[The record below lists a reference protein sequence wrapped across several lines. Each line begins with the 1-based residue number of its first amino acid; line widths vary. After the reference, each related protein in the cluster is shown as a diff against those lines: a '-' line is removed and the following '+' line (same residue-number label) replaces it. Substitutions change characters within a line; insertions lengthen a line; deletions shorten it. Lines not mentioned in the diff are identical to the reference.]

1 MNKHKTFISD
11 QQAKMPLRSIQILYY
26 LYALYIF
33 RCSAFSLSRMH
44 LSTFLSNNKHWL
56 NGYSSSGKRFLV
68 QGPSLDS
75 KPDYD
80 EIHGPLG
87 AEMDKL
93 FLRIFRSK
101 MAENIGKQYDSDLP
115 YDDYSGLMELA
126 RTMNVVYDKP
136 EVRELSQNIL
146 RSLFPSWLPNAFG
159 WMFARPFPAFSAKM
173 NAWATYVVGTWLMG
187 ECEINDC
194 RIDGDG
200 ESQKS
205 GLSQGLLVKRCR
217 FLEESGCASV
227 CVNSCKL
234 PTQQFFL
241 EDMGL
246 PLTMKPDYDTYE
258 CQFSF
263 GLTPTAEDEDEAKN
277 TPCLARCPSSKIAK
291 KGQVVNKEETNIMPI
306 SKERCYMMDK

>member
-1 MNKHKTFISD
+1 
-11 QQAKMPLRSIQILYY
+11 MPLLNSIRTLLC
-26 LYALYIF
+26 LYATLIF
-33 RCSAFSLSRMH
+33 RCNAFFCSRPY
-44 LSTFLSNNKHWL
+44 LSTFASNNL
-56 NGYSSSGKRFLV
+56 PRLSLV
-68 QGPSLDS
+68 QGPSLET

-87 AEMDKL
+87 PEMDKL
-93 FLRIFRSK
+93 FLCTFRSK
-101 MAENIGKQYDSDLP
+101 MAENIGNQYDSTLP
-115 YDDYSGLMELA
+115 YGDYSGLMELA
-126 RTMNVVYDKP
+126 RTMNIVYDKP
-136 EVRELSQNIL
+136 QVKELSQNIL

-194 RIDGDG
+194 RIDGDD
-200 ESQKS
+200 ENQKS

-263 GLTPTAEDEDEAKN
+263 GLSPTADDEDEAKN
-277 TPCLARCPSSKIAK
+277 TPCLARCPSRKVIK
-291 KGQVVNKEETNIMPI
+291 KQRNVQPI
-306 SKERCYMMDK
+306 DREKCFAMDK

>member
-1 MNKHKTFISD
+1 MVLSFMTT
-11 QQAKMPLRSIQILYY
+11 LYY
-26 LYALYIF
+26 LQLFHLF
-33 RCSAFSLSRMH
+33 RCSIAFYFSSRCH
-44 LSTFLSNNKHWL
+44 ISIYSSNNISL
-56 NGYSSSGKRFLV
+56 ANGRYCGGKKFVV
-68 QGPSLDS
+68 QGPSLET

-87 AEMDKL
+87 PEMDKL

-101 MAENIGKQYDSDLP
+101 MAENIGIRYDSDLP
-115 YDDYSGLMELA
+115 YDDYMGLMDLA
-126 RTMNVVYDKP
+126 RTMNIVYEKP
-136 EVRELSQNIL
+136 KVKELSQDIL

-159 WMFARPFPAFSAKM
+159 WMFARPFPSFSAKM

-194 RIDGDG
+194 RIDGDD
-200 ESQKS
+200 EIQKN
-205 GLSQGLLVKRCR
+205 GLNQGLLVKRCR

-263 GLTPTAEDEDEAKN
+263 GLTPTAEDEAEAKN
-277 TPCLARCPSSKIAK
+277 TPCLARCPSSKSAMK
-291 KGQVVNKEETNIMPI
+291 DQEVVRSKGTKETPLRRD
-306 SKERCYMMDK
+306 KCYMMEK